1 MSELR
6 KPATSGK
13 SAGLAAQRKS
23 RIAAK
28 TVPTAEVPAVDDPS
42 LFSLEAEAKEFAARV
57 DSGFQS
63 SLAKLESVTPS
74 IEATEPKPKAAVGP
88 PGAQGLPGAPGLITV
103 SIKTAA
109 EYAALTPEQQADP
122 TIWYVIPKTP

>member
-1 MSELR
+1 MR
-6 KPATSGK
+6 KPSTSPK

-23 RIAAK
+23 QITAK
-28 TVPTAEVPAVDDPS
+28 APSPDVPTTAPDPS
-42 LFSLEAEAKEFAARV
+42 LFSLEAEAREFAARV
-57 DSGFQS
+57 DSGFKTS
-63 SLAKLESVTPS
+63 VERLASVTPS
-74 IEATEPKPKAAVGP
+74 IEVTDPKPKAAVGP

-109 EYAALTPEQQADP
+109 EYSALTPEQQADP